1 MQKGY
6 AESLL
11 RMGVLEVK
19 SGGRGAARRYL
30 ESAIANTNDPD
41 VLSEAWYWLSF
52 IADDLTEQRAAL
64 ESCLSYD
71 FQHARA
77 RRELAVLDGK
87 LDPGE
92 IVNPD
97 ALAPAPQGEQL
108 ADADR
113 FVCPKCGGRMAF
125 TPDGA
130 ALVCEFCS
138 RSQGLAANGQAE
150 EQDFLLA
157 MATARGHRKPVAVQ
171 VFHCQGCGAE
181 FTLPPGVL
189 SAVCAWCNSPHVISL
204 EAARELIPPDG
215 ILPHAFDRAQAAR
228 LLVDW
233 VTQNGVAPQAKVEP
247 PRGVYLPVW
256 TFDIGGGIEYSG
268 DRYEQDDDFGRRSQ
282 RAVHVQDEYPVHI
295 NDLPA
300 PASRKLAAP
309 LARLLHTF
317 DLSTIQPYD
326 PRYLAGW
333 AAEVYDIPMSD
344 ASLEARSQAFA
355 HLKRNLPGEI
365 AALFNL
371 RTSSASLAIESFKL
385 VLLPAWMTTIPTRD
399 KALLLLINGQNGVA
413 QSEPPLPSRGKQRE
427 RAPAKPKTGLRG
439 LLGDLLD

>member
-11 RMGVLEVK
+11 RTGVLEVK

-52 IADDLTEQRAAL
+52 LAEDPAEQRAAL

-87 LDPGE
+87 LDPKQ

-108 ADADR
+108 AEADR

-130 ALVCEFCS
+130 ALACEFCS
-138 RSQGLAANGQAE
+138 RSQGLASKEQAE

-189 SAVCAWCNSPHVISL
+189 SAACAWCNSPHVVSL
-204 EAARELIPPDG
+204 EAKRELIPPDG
-215 ILPHAFDRAQAAR
+215 ILPHAFDRAQATR

-233 VTQNGVAPQAKVEP
+233 VEQNGVAPQGKVEP
-247 PRGVYLPVW
+247 PRGVYLPAW

-268 DRYEQDDDFGRRSQ
+268 DRYEQEEGLGRNSQ
-282 RAVHVQDEYPVHI
+282 RLMHVQDEYPVYI
-295 NDLPA
+295 NDLPV

-309 LARLLHTF
+309 LARLLRTF
-317 DLSTIQPYD
+317 DLRGIQPYD

-344 ASLEARSQAFA
+344 ASLEARSKAFER
-355 HLKRNLPGEI
+355 LKRDLPGEI
-365 AALFNL
+365 ASLFNL
-371 RTSSASLAIESFKL
+371 RMSSASLAIESFKL
-385 VLLPAWMTTIPTRD
+385 VLLPAWMTTLPAGD
-399 KALLLLINGQNGVA
+399 KSLLLLINGQDSVA
-413 QSEPPLPSRGKQRE
+413 QCEPPLPARGKGRE
-427 RAPAKPKTGLRG
+427 DAPAKPKAGLLG

>member
-1 MQKGY
+1 MQKRY

-30 ESAIANTNDPD
+30 ESAIANANDPE

-52 IADDLTEQRAAL
+52 IAEDPAEQRAAL
-64 ESCLSYD
+64 ENCLSYD
-71 FQHARA
+71 FQHTRA

-97 ALAPAPQGEQL
+97 ALAPAPQGEQP

-125 TPDGA
+125 TPNGA

-138 RSQGLAANGQAE
+138 RSQGLASREQVE

-157 MATARGHRKPVAVQ
+157 MATARGHRKPAAVQ

-189 SAVCAWCNSPHVISL
+189 SAVCAWCNSPHIISL

-215 ILPHAFDRAQAAR
+215 ILPHAFDRAQATR
-228 LLVDW
+228 LLMDW
-233 VTQNGVAPQAKVEP
+233 VEQNGLAPQAKVEP

-256 TFDIGGGIEYSG
+256 TFDIGGSIEYSG
-268 DRYEQDDDFGRRSQ
+268 DRYEKDDDWGGNSHRL
-282 RAVHVQDEYPVHI
+282 VHVRDKYPLYI
-295 NDLPA
+295 NDLPL

-317 DLSTIQPYD
+317 DLGAARPYD

-344 ASLEARSQAFA
+344 ASLEARSQAFER
-355 HLKRNLPGEI
+355 LKRDLPGEI
-365 AALFNL
+365 TALFNL

-385 VLLPAWMTTIPTRD
+385 ILLPVWITTIPAKD
-399 KALLLLINGQNGVA
+399 KALLLLINGQNGVIH
-413 QSEPPLPSRGKQRE
+413 SDPPLPARDKGRQN
-427 RAPAKPKTGLRG
+427 APAKPKAGLRG
-439 LLGDLLD
+439 LLGDLLG

>member
-11 RMGVLEVK
+11 RTGVLEVK

-41 VLSEAWYWLSF
+41 ILSEAWYWLSF
-52 IADDLTEQRAAL
+52 LADDPAEQRAAL

-87 LDPGE
+87 LDPSE

-125 TPDGA
+125 TPDGV
-130 ALVCEFCS
+130 ALACEFCS
-138 RSQGLAANGQAE
+138 RSQELASKEQAE

-189 SAVCAWCNSPHVISL
+189 SAVCAWCNSPHVVSL
-204 EAARELIPPDG
+204 AAERELIPPDG
-215 ILPHAFDRAQAAR
+215 ILPHAFDRAQATR

-233 VTQNGVAPQAKVEP
+233 VAQNGIAPQAKVEP
-247 PRGVYLPVW
+247 PRGVYLPIW

-268 DRYEQDDDFGRRSQ
+268 DRYEQDDDLGRKAQ
-282 RAVHVQDEYPVHI
+282 RAVHVQDEYPVYI
-295 NDLPA
+295 NDLPV

-309 LARLLHTF
+309 LARLLRTF
-317 DLSTIQPYD
+317 DLRAARPYD

-344 ASLEARSQAFA
+344 ASLEARSQAFER
-355 HLKRNLPGEI
+355 LKRNLPGEI

-371 RTSSASLAIESFKL
+371 KTSSASLAIESFKL
-385 VLLPAWMTTIPTRD
+385 VLLPAWMTSIPTAD
-399 KALLLLINGQNGVA
+399 ETLFVLINGQNGVA
-413 QSEPPLPSRGKQRE
+413 QSDPPLPARYKGRQN
-427 RAPAKPKTGLRG
+427 APAKPKAGLRG